1 MTRQIEWAMWA
12 NEQAVASAFILISG
26 GAIGVAGLFK
36 GWEFGI
42 YGIIAGILVLVIEYP
57 RGKRK
62 TGHSTQER
70 KWQRPMSRFL
80 NCCGPVTRNYF
91 VRFIMHLILCV
102 PACFT
107 LATLL
112 GGVCLFITSMIYMVA
127 AFRGEEWIAVGLEV
141 KEEDPVRELK
151 SFKQPRKP
159 PPRFRGQTQEGDN
172 RV

>member
-1 MTRQIEWAMWA
+1 MRRQIEWAMWA
-12 NEQAVASAFILISG
+12 NEQAVASSFILISG
-26 GAIGVAGLFK
+26 GIIGVAGLFK

-62 TGHSTQER
+62 TGNFTLER
-70 KWQRPMSRFL
+70 KWQRPLSRLL

-102 PACFT
+102 PACFI
-107 LATLL
+107 LANLL

-159 PPRFRGQTQEGDN
+159 PPRFRGEPQEGDN

>member
-1 MTRQIEWAMWA
+1 MRQIEWAMWA
-12 NEQAVASAFILISG
+12 NEQAIASAFILISG
-26 GAIGVAGLFK
+26 GAIGVAGFFK
-36 GWEFGI
+36 GWEIGI
-42 YGIIAGILVLVIEYP
+42 YGIVAGIFVLMIEYP

-70 KWQRPMSRFL
+70 TFQRPLSRLL

-91 VRFIMHLILCV
+91 VRFIIYLVLCV
-102 PACFT
+102 PACFI

-127 AFRGEEWIAVGLEV
+127 AFRGEEWLAVGLEE
-141 KEEDPVRELK
+141 KEADPVRELK
-151 SFKQPRKP
+151 SFKRPVKP
-159 PPRFRGQTQEGDN
+159 PPRFVGHVQEEEEN